1 VLAVGE
7 GKAIGTMVWRSLR
20 ASWACGL
27 TETVGVVLTDWI
39 MTTVARTESNRV
51 SRCFRWSA
59 TTPSEAVGR
68 GGVGLWGLSCGFTDD
83 V

>member
-7 GKAIGTMVWRSLR
+7 GEAIGTRVWRSLR

-27 TETVGVVLTDWI
+27 TETEGVVLTDWI
-39 MTTVARTESNRV
+39 MTMVARTESSRV

-68 GGVGLWGLSCGFTDD
+68 DVVGL
-83 V
+83 